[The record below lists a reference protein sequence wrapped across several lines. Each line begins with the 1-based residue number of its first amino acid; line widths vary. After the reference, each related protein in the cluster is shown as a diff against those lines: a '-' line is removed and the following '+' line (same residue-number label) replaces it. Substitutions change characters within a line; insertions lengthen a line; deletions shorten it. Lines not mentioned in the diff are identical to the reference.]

1 MLYWCHLVYFLA
13 KCYSFLSKLFDK
25 YPNLDVT
32 LPSERNVAS
41 PVQTKFLPAKN
52 CLLRWKSVLIFT
64 LIVLLLV
71 FATHKC
77 GLFPFLFL
85 ARASEFMSQLEMVI
99 VIDKPL
105 AQLFFVPSYWRPQCL
120 TPHTCCCDKKTA
132 ASWFACSFQW
142 PPH

>member
-1 MLYWCHLVYFLA
+1 MLLYHLKETLQVQHQTA
-13 KCYSFLSKLFDK
+13 SF
-25 YPNLDVT
+25 
-32 LPSERNVAS
+32 
-41 PVQTKFLPAKN
+41 

-77 GLFPFLFL
+77 GLFPRTDVWDGDKGRL
-85 ARASEFMSQLEMVI
+85 ARASEFLSQLEMVI

-120 TPHTCCCDKKTA
+120 TPRTCCWDKKTA

-142 PPH
+142 PPHYVGMVSSFFLEFLN